1 MLICRGISLNASLPD
16 GIQIHMT
23 EADGTDEVVEGAE
36 GRQGKWY

>member
-1 MLICRGISLNASLPD
+1 MLIYRGISPNASLPD

-36 GRQGKWY
+36 GRQQK